1 MRNIFLTAAVIIL
14 SVTSGLAQK
23 IKVKKDF
30 VEADK
35 VQVAKIEKL
44 GASYTFTSLDDD
56 AEKFIV
62 DHKGL
67 KISEDLS
74 KEWLI
79 IKNADESK
87 RTEVDMEYLSF
98 TMNLKK
104 GIAEL
109 LFKKYKLLSTDGVEI
124 ETLNSFLDVD
134 RPNLTNQYNDL
145 LKGQIAEEKAKK
157 NALASINVTVGD
169 DQKIREGYKGPDD
182 SNVIGYYTDEREAS
196 TTTFSVYDLDNHKV
210 AIASITAFGSKSNNV
225 EVNLPYEKTTFS
237 YVAQSSNR
245 NNNGSYSTRFVQE
258 LAKQL
263 GVNGVTLGHQVEEK
277 RENAQIARGE
287 QLKAARV
294 EAVEAYEVAK
304 EASNNIYG
312 ASGYIISEKG
322 ERVEGDISV
331 KWTDIPAPG
340 DWDNV
345 VAIGGEDTGK
355 KVSVRYKNKKGKT
368 RYKTF
373 SSKNEERFCLTVDGE
388 ESCYIGAKLKGKG
401 LELAAGA
408 MSSLS
413 FDTSEYYKIIKED
426 DNILILQ
433 DVDNNAYS
441 VKVKKEKKG
450 FQFNISNADKNL
462 EGMNKYFGE
471 DLEALKDL
479 DYRELSSAEA
489 VVDFY
494 NQNIKK

>member
-35 VQVAKIEKL
+35 VQIAKVEKL
-44 GASYTFTSLDDD
+44 GTSYTFTSVDND

-67 KISEDLS
+67 KISEDVS
-74 KEWLI
+74 KEWLV

-87 RTEVDMEYLSF
+87 KTEVDMEYLSF

-109 LFKKYKLLSTDGVEI
+109 LVKKYKLITTEGVQI
-124 ETLNSFLDVD
+124 EALNSFLDVE
-134 RPNLTNQYNDL
+134 RPDLTAQYNDL
-145 LKGQIAEEKAKK
+145 LKGATAEKRELTS
-157 NALASINVTVGD
+157 ALANVKVAVDGTKN
-169 DQKIREGYKGPDD
+169 KIYDGFVPNSGTNEG
-182 SNVIGYYTDEREAS
+182 STLIGSYTQSREAS
-196 TTTFSVYDLDNHKV
+196 TTTYSVFDLDSHKV
-210 AIASITAFGSKSNNV
+210 AIASISSFGSNSGKV
-225 EVNLPYEKTTFS
+225 EVNLPYEDKTFN
-237 YVAQSSNR
+237 YDSNR
-245 NNNGSYSTRFVQE
+245 KHRNTNGSYKTAFVTD
-258 LAKQL
+258 LVKQL
-263 GVNGVTLGHQVEEK
+263 VVNGTTLGHQIDEK
-277 RENAQIARGE
+277 RANARSAQAE
-287 QLKAARV
+287 QRND
-294 EAVEAYEVAK
+294 AYEVAK

-312 ASGYIISEKG
+312 APGYLTTDKG

-331 KWTDIPAPG
+331 KWTDIAAPG

-355 KVSVRYKNKKGKT
+355 KVSIRYNNKKGKT

-373 SSKNEERFCLTVDGE
+373 SSKDEERFCLTVDGE

-408 MSSLS
+408 LGSLS

-426 DNILILQ
+426 DSILILQ

-450 FQFNISNADKNL
+450 YQFNISNADRNL

-471 DLEALKDL
+471 DLESLKDL
-479 DYRELSSAEA
+479 DFRELSSAEA

-494 NQNIKK
+494 NKNIRK

>member
-35 VQVAKIEKL
+35 VQIAKIEKL
-44 GASYTFTSLDDD
+44 GTSYTFTSLDDD

-74 KEWLI
+74 KEWLV

-109 LFKKYKLLSTDGVEI
+109 LFKKYKLLSTDGVEL
-124 ETLNSFLDVD
+124 ETLNSFLDVE
-134 RPNLTNQYNDL
+134 RPSLTEKYNDL
-145 LKGQIAEEKAKK
+145 LKGAVTEKREMA
-157 NALASINVTVGD
+157 NALANVKVAVDGSTS
-169 DQKIREGYKGPDD
+169 KIYDGFVPNSGTNEG
-182 SNVIGYYTDEREAS
+182 STLIGSYTQARQAS
-196 TTTFSVYDLDNHKV
+196 TTTYSVYDLDNHKV
-210 AIASITAFGSKSNNV
+210 AVASINSFGTNSGRV
-225 EVNLPYEKTTFS
+225 EVNLPYEDKTFNYES
-237 YVAQSSNR
+237 DSKHR
-245 NNNGSYSTRFVQE
+245 NTNGSYKTAFVTD
-258 LAKQL
+258 LVKQL
-263 GVNGVTLGHQVEEK
+263 VVNGTTLGHQVNEK
-277 RENAQIARGE
+277 RANAKIALAE
-287 QLKAARV
+287 QRND
-294 EAVEAYEVAK
+294 AYEIAK

-312 ASGYIISEKG
+312 APGYIISEKG

>member
-14 SVTSGLAQK
+14 SVTSVLAQK
-23 IKVKKDF
+23 IKIKKDF

-44 GASYTFTSLDDD
+44 GTSYTFTSLDNE

-74 KEWLI
+74 KEWLV
-79 IKNADESK
+79 IKSADESK
-87 RTEVDMEYLSF
+87 KTEVDMEYLSF

-109 LFKKYKLLSTDGVEI
+109 LFKKYKLLSTEGVEL
-124 ETLNSFLDVD
+124 ETLNSFLDVE
-134 RPNLTNQYNDL
+134 RPSLTEEYNDL
-145 LKGQIAEEKAKK
+145 LKGAVTEKREMA
-157 NALASINVTVGD
+157 NALANVKVAVDGSTS
-169 DQKIREGYKGPDD
+169 KIYDGFVPNSGNNDG
-182 SNVIGYYTDEREAS
+182 STLIGSYTQARQAS
-196 TTTFSVYDLDNHKV
+196 TTTYSVYDLDNHKV
-210 AIASITAFGSKSNNV
+210 AVASINSFGTNSGRV
-225 EVNLPYEKTTFS
+225 EVNLPYEDKTFNYES
-237 YVAQSSNR
+237 DRKHR
-245 NNNGSYSTRFVQE
+245 NTNGSYKTAFVTD
-258 LAKQL
+258 LVKQL
-263 GVNGVTLGHQVEEK
+263 VVNGTTLGHQVNEK
-277 RENAQIARGE
+277 RANAKIALAE
-287 QLKAARV
+287 QRND
-294 EAVEAYEVAK
+294 AYEVAK
-304 EASNNIYG
+304 EVSNNIYG
-312 ASGYIISEKG
+312 APGYIISEKG

-345 VAIGGEDTGK
+345 VTIGGEDTGK